1 MAIRIFRSQF
11 LPPDIVQLPPLAL
24 YLARHFQLLEMEY
37 DDGGAPPLEIINKW
51 LDVVRTTFHDAPDS
65 SGPNGS
71 EGPTIAVH
79 CVAGLGRAPVL
90 VAIALIEY
98 GKVSGVECAM
108 QKSRAE
114 RFHSAAAQSH
124 MFWHDQGG
132 LTVSAVVYYSRDR
145 VVSNIRCSLSPM
157 LTNVDVGS
165 TCILCC
171 STFDQ
176 DPIKAVEYI
185 RDRRRGA
192 INRKQLSYL
201 DNYERRS
208 RGNGCSSCVI
218 M

>member
-1 MAIRIFRSQF
+1 MVSSREADRSPGGRSTARAAPTNTAVGRIEKGIMSAQMSLVEWKKLRFVIMDAPKANNLHVYIRELKKQNVVCVVRVCEPTYPAAEVEAAGIK
-11 LPPDIVQLPPLAL
+11 LM
-24 YLARHFQLLEMEY
+24 EMEY
-37 DDGGAPPLEIINKW
+37 DDGGAPPVEIINKW
-51 LDVVRTTFHDAPDS
+51 LDVVQTTFHDAPDS

-98 GKVSGVECAM
+98 GK
-108 QKSRAE
+108 
-114 RFHSAAAQSH
+114 
-124 MFWHDQGG
+124 
-132 LTVSAVVYYSRDR
+132 
-145 VVSNIRCSLSPM
+145 
-157 LTNVDVGS
+157 
-165 TCILCC
+165 
-171 STFDQ
+171 

>member
-1 MAIRIFRSQF
+1 RAAPTNTTARRVETASMSAQPSLVEWKKLRFVIMDAPKANNLHLYIRELKKQNVVCVVRVCEPTYPASEVEAAGIE
-11 LPPDIVQLPPLAL
+11 
-24 YLARHFQLLEMEY
+24 LLEMEY
-37 DDGGAPPLEIINKW
+37 DDGGAPPPEIINRW
-51 LDVVRTTFHDAPDS
+51 LNVVQTTFHNSPGS

-98 GKVSGVECAM
+98 GK
-108 QKSRAE
+108 
-114 RFHSAAAQSH
+114 
-124 MFWHDQGG
+124 
-132 LTVSAVVYYSRDR
+132 
-145 VVSNIRCSLSPM
+145 
-157 LTNVDVGS
+157 
-165 TCILCC
+165 
-171 STFDQ
+171 

-201 DNYERRS
+201 DSYERRS
-208 RGNGCSSCVI
+208 RANGCSSCVV

>member
-1 MAIRIFRSQF
+1 MVSRGADSSGPGGGSSTRTAPTNTALGRVEAATMSAHPSLVEWKKLRFVIMDAPKANNLHLYIRELKKQNVVCVVRVCEPTYPASEVEAAGIK
-11 LPPDIVQLPPLAL
+11 
-24 YLARHFQLLEMEY
+24 LLEMEY
-37 DDGGAPPLEIINKW
+37 DDGGAPPVEIINKW
-51 LDVVRTTFHDAPDS
+51 LDVVQTTFHNAPDS

-98 GKVSGVECAM
+98 GK
-108 QKSRAE
+108 
-114 RFHSAAAQSH
+114 
-124 MFWHDQGG
+124 
-132 LTVSAVVYYSRDR
+132 
-145 VVSNIRCSLSPM
+145 
-157 LTNVDVGS
+157 
-165 TCILCC
+165 
-171 STFDQ
+171 

-201 DNYERRS
+201 DSYERRS
-208 RGNGCSSCVI
+208 RGNGCSSCVV

>member
-1 MAIRIFRSQF
+1 MVSSREADRSPGERSTVRAAPTNTAIGRVEGTMSAQMSLVEWRKLRF
-11 LPPDIVQLPPLAL
+11 LILDAPKTNNLHL
-24 YLARHFQLLEMEY
+24 YIKELKKQNVVYVVRVCEPTYPAAEVEAAGIKLLEMEY

-51 LDVVRTTFHDAPDS
+51 LDVVQTTFHDAPDS

-90 VAIALIEY
+90 VAIALIEH
-98 GKVSGVECAM
+98 GK
-108 QKSRAE
+108 
-114 RFHSAAAQSH
+114 
-124 MFWHDQGG
+124 
-132 LTVSAVVYYSRDR
+132 
-145 VVSNIRCSLSPM
+145 
-157 LTNVDVGS
+157 
-165 TCILCC
+165 
-171 STFDQ
+171 